1 MNRVQL
7 TTRSEA
13 PTKDGNKPSRS
24 LRLNYHREGSYY
36 IDTIITNLPVP
47 YDLCVGTLA
56 FCLRLRSVLNV
67 LVSPSRRLYL

>member
-24 LRLNYHREGSYY
+24 LRLYYHREGPYY
-36 IDTIITNLPVP
+36 IDTMLTILSVP
-47 YDLCVGTLA
+47 YNLCVGTLA
-56 FCLRLRSVLNV
+56 YCLRSVLNV
-67 LVSPSRRLYL
+67 LVSPSRRIYL